1 MSTTSKSRQ
10 ARRKGKQP
18 IGAKSKVCPW
28 VGGYRSVDVSR
39 DAIAVKS
46 HTHTVYVPN
55 AMSTRVPSNK
65 ELKAKG
71 AAHCRRWSLK

>member
-1 MSTTSKSRQ
+1 MSTTTKSRQ
-10 ARRKGKQP
+10 ARRMGKMP

-55 AMSTRVPSNK
+55 AMATRVPSNK

>member
-1 MSTTSKSRQ
+1 MGTTTKSRQ
-10 ARRKGKQP
+10 ARRMGKTP